1 MLEAGWSAA
10 MAPNLALYNG
20 SSPHHLTTQ
29 TCVLAGDSLLPA
41 VQTEQQQKPVA
52 IRRTSGARG
61 SYMPSNIAL
70 NLPDGMEAK
79 SITSTATILSDAVST
94 ASQPKSLF
102 ANDAVAAI
110 PLQAGELVE
119 VLSCPEIFATLD
131 TEGKLDG
138 LPFMP
143 EMLSFCGQRF
153 RVLSRADSTC
163 WRGQPRKIEST
174 VHLDRIRCDGSAHD
188 NCHASCLLLWKEAWL
203 RRVNSPLHAVPTKVD
218 DGPTTNGR
226 IGISHFSA
234 AKIDVSSETHRMR
247 STLTGSDQA
256 MMCQATEVGVAS
268 CPLMLANPPR
278 YFFDVTRDYLSGKIS
293 FADLRRLYIYF
304 RGKLILFV
312 FTSWARVPWN
322 SKRYK
327 KTPAEILSLQ
337 PGEWVQVRSASEI
350 LRTLDKKAC
359 NKGMEF
365 KAEMFQFCGRK
376 FQVLSRM
383 ERRVDEHTGRMRV
396 FRNECIILDSVHCE
410 GQRTFCARN
419 NYHYW
424 REIWL
429 RRC

>member
-1 MLEAGWSAA
+1 M
-10 MAPNLALYNG
+10 
-20 SSPHHLTTQ
+20 
-29 TCVLAGDSLLPA
+29 
-41 VQTEQQQKPVA
+41 
-52 IRRTSGARG
+52 
-61 SYMPSNIAL
+61 
-70 NLPDGMEAK
+70 
-79 SITSTATILSDAVST
+79 
-94 ASQPKSLF
+94 
-102 ANDAVAAI
+102 
-110 PLQAGELVE
+110 
-119 VLSCPEIFATLD
+119 
-131 TEGKLDG
+131 
-138 LPFMP
+138 
-143 EMLSFCGQRF
+143 
-153 RVLSRADSTC
+153 
-163 WRGQPRKIEST
+163 
-174 VHLDRIRCDGSAHD
+174 
-188 NCHASCLLLWKEAWL
+188 
-203 RRVNSPLHAVPTKVD
+203 
-218 DGPTTNGR
+218 
-226 IGISHFSA
+226 
-234 AKIDVSSETHRMR
+234 DVSSETRRMR
-247 STLTGSDQA
+247 STMTKGADQA
-256 MMCQATEVGVAS
+256 MTCQATEVGVAS

-278 YFFDVTRDYLSGKIS
+278 YFFDVIRDYLSGKIS

-312 FTSWARVPWN
+312 FTNWARAPWN

-327 KTPAEILSLQ
+327 KTPSEILSLQ

-429 RRC
+429 RRG